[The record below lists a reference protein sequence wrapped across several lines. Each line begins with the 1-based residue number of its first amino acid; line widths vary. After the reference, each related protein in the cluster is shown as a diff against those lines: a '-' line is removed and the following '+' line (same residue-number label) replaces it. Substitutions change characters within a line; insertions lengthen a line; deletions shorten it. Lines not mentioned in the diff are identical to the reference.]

1 MHARP
6 QLEGLTSDPYSPALH
21 VNNVRDLAVLTR
33 AQAKLGPLCLFFA
46 ADDMDGWSL

>member
-6 QLEGLTSDPYSPALH
+6 QLESLTSDPYSPALH
-21 VNNVRDLAVLTR
+21 VNVRDLAVLTR

-46 ADDMDGWSL
+46 ADDMGGWSL